1 VARAVLVASRFPG
14 QPSQLAARC
23 ALLNRAL
30 AGDNIEPHRPSFVR
44 RNGVSAALL
53 NPSGGTRMQ
62 GASIAIGTLLDAD
75 DDDWHVPGAAL
86 PDGSFALLRA
96 DEDEVEL
103 AADNAGSRTIWYA
116 LTDDELIASS
126 SQRAIV
132 NLLGSFE
139 PNRNVLPWM
148 LSSGTLGPTDGWDA
162 RLKRVQA
169 GERVVLD
176 RAHWRVRST
185 KEAPAFIPDRSLSR
199 AAHLERLKAAV
210 ADACD
215 RWSFDAEKWVLTL
228 SGGADSRSLLY
239 LLRDRGIDTVTWG
252 LPESGEQDGSDAQIA
267 RQVARA
273 LAAPHRFFTIEPHG
287 REPELVLERFLAA
300 GEGRVDR
307 ISGYV
312 DGFDVWKTLFDDG
325 YGGVIRGDEAFGWV
339 PVQSAY
345 AVRAATNLAT
355 LADYFSPQELA
366 TFELAEQPL
375 PEDFTRASGETLATW
390 RDRLYQQ
397 ARIPTFLA
405 ALTDLKTAYLEI
417 GNPLLARSVLEC
429 VRAMPDEL
437 RTDKPLWREIVG
449 AQLPDV
455 ALAKRVAIPTVTDFL
470 NDRRVLQLL
479 QDELASEHAAALL
492 APALR
497 ARCCAALQAAARAAG
512 RTTRRGDWRHSA
524 LAAVI
529 PKPVRA
535 IVRNWRAN
543 QPSINPLVL
552 AFRAFIAARM
562 HEMLRADAALP
573 RSERAP
579 EFDVEGARRDGTT

>member
-1 VARAVLVASRFPG
+1 
-14 QPSQLAARC
+14 
-23 ALLNRAL
+23 
-30 AGDNIEPHRPSFVR
+30 
-44 RNGVSAALL
+44 
-53 NPSGGTRMQ
+53 
-62 GASIAIGTLLDAD
+62 
-75 DDDWHVPGAAL
+75 
-86 PDGSFALLRA
+86 
-96 DEDEVEL
+96 
-103 AADNAGSRTIWYA
+103 
-116 LTDDELIASS
+116 
-126 SQRAIV
+126 
-132 NLLGSFE
+132 
-139 PNRNVLPWM
+139 M

-437 RTDKPLWREIVG
+437 RPDKPLWREIVG

-579 EFDVEGARRDGTT
+579 EFDDEGARRDGTT

>member
-215 RWSFDAEKWVLTL
+215 RWSFDA
-228 SGGADSRSLLY
+228 
-239 LLRDRGIDTVTWG
+239 
-252 LPESGEQDGSDAQIA
+252 
-267 RQVARA
+267 
-273 LAAPHRFFTIEPHG
+273 
-287 REPELVLERFLAA
+287 
-300 GEGRVDR
+300 
-307 ISGYV
+307 
-312 DGFDVWKTLFDDG
+312 
-325 YGGVIRGDEAFGWV
+325 
-339 PVQSAY
+339 
-345 AVRAATNLAT
+345 
-355 LADYFSPQELA
+355 
-366 TFELAEQPL
+366 
-375 PEDFTRASGETLATW
+375 
-390 RDRLYQQ
+390 
-397 ARIPTFLA
+397 
-405 ALTDLKTAYLEI
+405 
-417 GNPLLARSVLEC
+417 
-429 VRAMPDEL
+429 
-437 RTDKPLWREIVG
+437 
-449 AQLPDV
+449 
-455 ALAKRVAIPTVTDFL
+455 
-470 NDRRVLQLL
+470 
-479 QDELASEHAAALL
+479 
-492 APALR
+492 
-497 ARCCAALQAAARAAG
+497 
-512 RTTRRGDWRHSA
+512 
-524 LAAVI
+524 
-529 PKPVRA
+529 
-535 IVRNWRAN
+535 
-543 QPSINPLVL
+543 
-552 AFRAFIAARM
+552 
-562 HEMLRADAALP
+562 
-573 RSERAP
+573 
-579 EFDVEGARRDGTT
+579 